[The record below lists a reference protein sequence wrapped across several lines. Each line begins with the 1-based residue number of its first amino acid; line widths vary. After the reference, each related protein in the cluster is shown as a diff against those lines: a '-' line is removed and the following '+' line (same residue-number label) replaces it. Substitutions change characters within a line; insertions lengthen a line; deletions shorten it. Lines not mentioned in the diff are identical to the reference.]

1 MIAAIRPLSSF
12 FGAVDNQTRGCAGIQ
27 CGHWKSPHSI
37 HWILVYHHFPVKQMV
52 TEFCP
57 FLVSSEVWRLCG
69 AVVDDRSHQA
79 SWEHG
84 CDMNGS
90 KAFKLPVFLMCCF
103 YDHLNLVR
111 RFQARFGGS
120 EAAASLLCP
129 FWNISLKRLVSTCS
143 KHQML
148 VEASHPWMCPS
159 QESQMLQFPS
169 GKLSC
174 PLKLPG
180 RLLSCAVALKFDGV
194 IVNRE
199 CAPAEGKSEVCL
211 LGSCHM
217 FGMLEHSPEMRL
229 DTRSNPKLGI
239 QHHIA
244 CHIIHE
250 WILLD
255 LRIQV
260 SLHHVQ

>member
-1 MIAAIRPLSSF
+1 
-12 FGAVDNQTRGCAGIQ
+12 
-27 CGHWKSPHSI
+27 
-37 HWILVYHHFPVKQMV
+37 
-52 TEFCP
+52 
-57 FLVSSEVWRLCG
+57 
-69 AVVDDRSHQA
+69 
-79 SWEHG
+79 
-84 CDMNGS
+84 
-90 KAFKLPVFLMCCF
+90 
-103 YDHLNLVR
+103 
-111 RFQARFGGS
+111 
-120 EAAASLLCP
+120 
-129 FWNISLKRLVSTCS
+129 
-143 KHQML
+143 
-148 VEASHPWMCPS
+148 
-159 QESQMLQFPS
+159 MLQFPS

-217 FGMLEHSPEMRL
+217 FRMLEHSPEMRL